1 MYIEKQVEANGAVY
15 DLVLSMDLEQ
25 LYRQIVE
32 PVKIGKGGYS
42 IVKDQDTY
50 IIMHHVKSQIG
61 LEALEDRQKMYTQ
74 LDLDDLKQWLERQ
87 NKEDKGA
94 GLIHTYIW
102 DNPELKAVKRVAAF
116 QAIYIQGERWIVN
129 STIPLTELS
138 QPLDTMMEILVG
150 IAVLYM
156 VLLITATVYI
166 LYNRFRTISQY
177 REIAYLKEINQ
188 GMEMVAKK
196 NDEIRHYQRI
206 QSLGMMASHIAHE
219 FNNYLT
225 PVLIYSELLENDDTI
240 SEENRQMIHE
250 ITDSVDKASD
260 LSKKL
265 LAFSRQ
271 DTGIRLERL
280 DFAQEV
286 RKAMSVVR
294 QLVPAA
300 ITLKTKIPDTPQY
313 ALVRQGMAEHI
324 LMNLCKNAF
333 QAMEQSDKK
342 ELTVELAEMGT
353 DQLCLRI
360 SDTGCGIPEDV
371 QKKIFEPFYTT
382 KGSRQGTGLGLSV
395 VRNIIASVGGKI
407 EVESRQGEG
416 TTFCL

>member
-1 MYIEKQVEANGAVY
+1 MIW
-15 DLVLSMDLEQ
+15 
-25 LYRQIVE
+25 
-32 PVKIGKGGYS
+32 
-42 IVKDQDTY
+42 
-50 IIMHHVKSQIG
+50 
-61 LEALEDRQKMYTQ
+61 
-74 LDLDDLKQWLERQ
+74 KQWLERQ

-260 LSKKL
+260 LSKSCWH
-265 LAFSRQ
+265 FQ
-271 DTGIRLERL
+271 DRI
-280 DFAQEV
+280 
-286 RKAMSVVR
+286 
-294 QLVPAA
+294 
-300 ITLKTKIPDTPQY
+300 
-313 ALVRQGMAEHI
+313 QG
-324 LMNLCKNAF
+324 
-333 QAMEQSDKK
+333 S
-342 ELTVELAEMGT
+342 G
-353 DQLCLRI
+353 
-360 SDTGCGIPEDV
+360 
-371 QKKIFEPFYTT
+371 
-382 KGSRQGTGLGLSV
+382 
-395 VRNIIASVGGKI
+395 
-407 EVESRQGEG
+407 
-416 TTFCL
+416 